1 MAKGKDQSYENHA
14 RNVPAYNFVA
24 GTIFVINV
32 VWSAYR
38 AFVSFSFESV
48 VALLLAIALVLL
60 FFYARVFALT
70 VQDRV
75 IRLEMRLRLT
85 QLLPADLRSRVNDFT
100 VEQLVGLRFASDQEL
115 PDLAR
120 KVVEEKLTDRKA
132 IKQLIRHWQ
141 PDLLRA

>member
-1 MAKGKDQSYENHA
+1 MAKGKVQSYKNHA
-14 RNVPAYNFVA
+14 RNVPAYHFVA
-24 GTIFVINV
+24 FPIFFINV

-38 AFVSFSFESV
+38 TFVSFSFESV
-48 VALLLAIALVLL
+48 LALLLAIALVLL
-60 FFYARVFALT
+60 FFFARVFALT

-75 IRLEMRLRLT
+75 IRLEMTLRLT

-100 VEQLVGLRFASDQEL
+100 VAQLVGLRFASDQEL

-120 KVVEEKLTDRKA
+120 KVLEEKLTDRKA
-132 IKQLIRHWQ
+132 IKQLVRHWQ

>member
-1 MAKGKDQSYENHA
+1 M
-14 RNVPAYNFVA
+14 
-24 GTIFVINV
+24 
-32 VWSAYR
+32 
-38 AFVSFSFESV
+38 

-85 QLLPADLRSRVNDFT
+85 QLLPADLQSRVNDFT
-100 VEQLVGLRFASDQEL
+100 VAQLVGLRFASDQEL

-120 KVVEEKLTDRKA
+120 KVLEEKLTDRKV
-132 IKQLIRHWQ
+132 IKQLVRHWQ

>member
-1 MAKGKDQSYENHA
+1 MAKEKIQSYENHA
-14 RNVPAYNFVA
+14 HNVLAYNLFA
-24 GTIFVINV
+24 SSIFLINV

-48 VALLLAIALVLL
+48 LALLLAMAFVVLCW
-60 FFYARVFALT
+60 YARVFALT

-85 QLLPADLRSRVNDFT
+85 QLLPADLQSRVNDFT
-100 VEQLVGLRFASDQEL
+100 VAQLVGLRFASDQEL

-132 IKQLIRHWQ
+132 IKQLVRHWQ
-141 PDLLRA
+141 PDMLRA